1 MFNMLRRWLAKD
13 DKREHAAAFVL
24 TIGTMIALF
33 ASLVLSL
40 EALTLAKM
48 PNATLSCDVNTALSC
63 SGVARHWSAELLGFP
78 NALIG
83 LATLPVM
90 VTIGVALLARTKFPR
105 WFMLA
110 AQAGAVAGL
119 LFAAWMLYMS
129 VFEIRILCPWC
140 LTTDVGMLLI
150 FYGLTRHNILT
161 GVISDSKLKEY
172 VRKDYD
178 TLALAVAI
186 VLILVTILWRFS
198 GQLF

>member
-1 MFNMLRRWLAKD
+1 MLNMLRRWLAKD

-110 AQAGAVAGL
+110 AQAGAAAGL
-119 LFAAWMLYMS
+119 LFAAWMFYMS
-129 VFEIRILCPWC
+129 YFEIGVLCPWC
-140 LTTDVGMLLI
+140 LTLDVGMLMI
-150 FYGLTRHNILT
+150 FYGLTRYNALVGYVKYAPLRRWVEKNYDLVALLSIL
-161 GVISDSKLKEY
+161 VL
-172 VRKDYD
+172 
-178 TLALAVAI
+178 AI
-186 VLILVTILWRFS
+186 VLIIGKF
-198 GQLF
+198 GEQLF